1 MEKADVLAHVMMIVQ
16 RTVQIIVLIYVK
28 AQQKPLAEVVD
39 VLLTVLVDVQKDVL
53 LLVVAD
59 VQMAAAILVLV
70 AALAV
75 AVLLAKK
82 AVYLHAQQ
90 IVLEPIIFNI
100 KK

>member
-39 VLLTVLVDVQKDVL
+39 ALLTVRVDVQKDVP

-59 VQMAAAILVLV
+59 VQMAVAMLALVVALEAVVVLV
-70 AALAV
+70 EKV
-75 AVLLAKK
+75 V
-82 AVYLHAQQ
+82 
-90 IVLEPIIFNI
+90 
-100 KK
+100 